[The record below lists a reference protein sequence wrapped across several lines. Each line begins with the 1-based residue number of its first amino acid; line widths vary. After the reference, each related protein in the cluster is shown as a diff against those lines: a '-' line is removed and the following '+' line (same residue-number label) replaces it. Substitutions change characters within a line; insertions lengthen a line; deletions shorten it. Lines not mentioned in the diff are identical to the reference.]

1 MDLSHGSIRYLL
13 DPRGVRV
20 QAATQ
25 AEITGY
31 QQGQSQTPPTVNPG
45 YYHSAGYGDAYA
57 TASGGLAC
65 RDYSG
70 QRIPCDKLFRDAAN
84 GYYSVLFVTTTGGM
98 GGVGGE
104 TGGVMAS
111 LGLSA
116 TRVNGQ
122 YIGPRM
128 IRREEKIRS
137 ETALTV
143 YDDDGAITGFDGYTD
158 AGDSLRVWYEPFGG
172 LFVGQQSSARIYDA
186 DRVKKLAQELANLVT
201 GNSDNARISIDA
213 IKKNNKSGLMDEM
226 IFCHA
231 AIESGLTPYEVTG
244 NRGELGLL
252 QIKPHIARAV
262 AKEIGEQPFT
272 KLQLRDNTGLNVRL
286 ATSYLRSFLRG
297 ERSASNVREALRA
310 YKQGPSAFKQM
321 TVSSQE
327 YADAVLGCFNILV
340 NQKR

>member
-1 MDLSHGSIRYLL
+1 
-13 DPRGVRV
+13 
-20 QAATQ
+20 
-25 AEITGY
+25 
-31 QQGQSQTPPTVNPG
+31 
-45 YYHSAGYGDAYA
+45 
-57 TASGGLAC
+57 
-65 RDYSG
+65 
-70 QRIPCDKLFRDAAN
+70 
-84 GYYSVLFVTTTGGM
+84 M

-104 TGGVMAS
+104 TGGVMVS

-128 IRREEKIRS
+128 IRREEKIRTQ
-137 ETALTV
+137 TALTI
-143 YDDDGAITGFDGYTD
+143 YNDDGSILGFDGYTS

-172 LFVGQQSSARIYDA
+172 LFVGQQSSAGMYDA
-186 DRVKKLAQELANLVT
+186 DSVKKLAQELANMVT

-244 NRGELGLL
+244 DRGELGLL
-252 QIKPHIARAV
+252 QIKPHVARAV
-262 AKEIGEQPFT
+262 AKEISEPPFT
-272 KLQLRDNTGLNVRL
+272 NAQLRDNTGLNVRL

-297 ERSASNVREALRA
+297 ERSASNVREALGA